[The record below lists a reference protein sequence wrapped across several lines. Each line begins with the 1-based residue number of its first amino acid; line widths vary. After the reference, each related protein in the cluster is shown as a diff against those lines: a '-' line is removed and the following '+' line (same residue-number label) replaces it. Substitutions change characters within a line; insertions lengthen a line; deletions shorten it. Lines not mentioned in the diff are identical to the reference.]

1 MNTTRAALIALL
13 ALTVG
18 SVAIGVWAQPLPDG
32 TDSTHRSPSPLA
44 IPDAEIPSAEPLR
57 QKLDTVAVDLDTA
70 SKAPDT
76 VTVKGDI
83 PPPPGDSDGDGVA
96 DSLDHCPNTPHGL
109 SVDKIGCLVMTQLDR
124 HLVLHVTYFPGT
136 TKPDPYTLTILDD
149 LVSRLMDSPPTRVTV
164 EGFTDNIG
172 EDEPNRIVSQ
182 KRADKI
188 KAYLVRKGISSSRIE
203 TVGLGETK
211 PIADNSTAA
220 GRRKNRRIEI
230 SFHHE

>member
-1 MNTTRAALIALL
+1 MNAVRAALVALF

-18 SVAIGVWAQPLPDG
+18 CFAVGVWAQPLPG
-32 TDSTHRSPSPLA
+32 GADSTHRPPSPLA
-44 IPDAEIPSAEPLR
+44 IPDAEIPPGTPIL

-70 SKAPDT
+70 SKAHDT
-76 VTVKGDI
+76 VTVRKDI
-83 PPPPGDSDGDGVA
+83 PQPPGDSDGDGVP

-109 SVDKIGCLVMTQLDR
+109 SVDKTGCLVMTQLDR
-124 HLVLHVTYFPGT
+124 YLVLHVTYFPGT

-149 LVSRLMDSPPTRVTV
+149 LVSRLMDSPQTRVTV

-188 KAYLVRKGISSSRIE
+188 KAYLVTKGISASRIE
-203 TVGLGETK
+203 TTGRGETK
-211 PIADNSTAA
+211 PVADNKTAA

-230 SFHHE
+230 SFHNE